1 MLLLGYCHIGCGQE
15 QVLVDTLNVQVYFR
29 QGYSILEFDYR
40 DNAKRLAAFVDSVR
54 TLQGSASCR
63 VKTFRIVGTAS
74 PEGVSVL
81 NKRLSENRAKNL
93 VAWIEEYIS
102 LEGATL
108 DIQALGIDWERL
120 ERQVVASDMPYR
132 DEVLEILRN
141 TPVWVIRD
149 GKVVDSRNRQLGM
162 LRGGRAWR
170 YMEEYFFPELRSA
183 GVRLVCEMECP
194 ASASQPEPAPQPEP
208 EPEPEPDPEPEP
220 EPQPPVVVTN
230 AVYGQDE
237 SFFDDALF
245 IGDSRMVNVANYARL
260 GNADYFADV
269 GMTVFKMFSTTAS
282 DKDFGATDLAS
293 LLRSREYSHIFIMLG
308 LNEAGYPLGNLF
320 DAYQEDLDQLRQ
332 LQPNA
337 TIYILKVY
345 GVTADIAAGNPSFAH
360 SRLTAVNKGFADL
373 ADGGSIRCLDSD
385 ELFCGS
391 DGFMLPEYTGDGVH
405 PYGKYAYFFSQWL
418 CEQITQGK

>member
-1 MLLLGYCHIGCGQE
+1 MLFSDHPRTHYE
-15 QVLVDTLNVQVYFR
+15 KTLTHEVICQLRFPT
-29 QGYSILEFDYR
+29 ILTI
-40 DNAKRLAAFVDSVR
+40 N
-54 TLQGSASCR
+54 
-63 VKTFRIVGTAS
+63 
-74 PEGVSVL
+74 
-81 NKRLSENRAKNL
+81 
-93 VAWIEEYIS
+93 
-102 LEGATL
+102 
-108 DIQALGIDWERL
+108 
-120 ERQVVASDMPYR
+120 
-132 DEVLEILRN
+132 N
-141 TPVWVIRD
+141 T
-149 GKVVDSRNRQLGM
+149 
-162 LRGGRAWR
+162 
-170 YMEEYFFPELRSA
+170 
-183 GVRLVCEMECP
+183 
-194 ASASQPEPAPQPEP
+194 EPADFQEAVREDFPQYVRKQDMLPP
-208 EPEPEPDPEPEP
+208 KLVNGKP

-237 SFFDDALF
+237 SFFDNALF

-282 DKDFGATDLAS
+282 DKNFGATDLGS
-293 LLRSREYSHIFIMLG
+293 LLRSKQYSHIFVMLG

-320 DAYQEDLDQLRQ
+320 DTYQSDLEQLRQ

-360 SRLTAVNKGFADL
+360 SRLTAVNKGFANL

>member
-1 MLLLGYCHIGCGQE
+1 MKHIHNLRPLALAFILVVTGIAAARVRSGDEGAAAKYVGGYDDKWAVAVPFLMLQD
-15 QVLVDTLNVQVYFR
+15 DTDWQR
-29 QGYSILEFDYR
+29 M
-40 DNAKRLAAFVDSVR
+40 LAA
-54 TLQGSASCR
+54 
-63 VKTFRIVGTAS
+63 
-74 PEGVSVL
+74 
-81 NKRLSENRAKNL
+81 KN
-93 VAWIEEYIS
+93 A
-102 LEGATL
+102 
-108 DIQALGIDWERL
+108 
-120 ERQVVASDMPYR
+120 
-132 DEVLEILRN
+132 
-141 TPVWVIRD
+141 
-149 GKVVDSRNRQLGM
+149 
-162 LRGGRAWR
+162 
-170 YMEEYFFPELRSA
+170 
-183 GVRLVCEMECP
+183 
-194 ASASQPEPAPQPEP
+194 PAPDPQPDPEP
-208 EPEPEPDPEPEP
+208 EPEPEPDPEP

-360 SRLTAVNKGFADL
+360 SRP
-373 ADGGSIRCLDSD
+373 DGGEQGLCGPGRRRQHPLPGLGRVVLRQRRLHAAGIHRRRRPPLWQIR
-385 ELFCGS
+385 LFL
-391 DGFMLPEYTGDGVH
+391 LPV
-405 PYGKYAYFFSQWL
+405 AV
-418 CEQITQGK
+418 

>member
-1 MLLLGYCHIGCGQE
+1 M
-15 QVLVDTLNVQVYFR
+15 
-29 QGYSILEFDYR
+29 
-40 DNAKRLAAFVDSVR
+40 
-54 TLQGSASCR
+54 
-63 VKTFRIVGTAS
+63 
-74 PEGVSVL
+74 
-81 NKRLSENRAKNL
+81 
-93 VAWIEEYIS
+93 
-102 LEGATL
+102 
-108 DIQALGIDWERL
+108 
-120 ERQVVASDMPYR
+120 
-132 DEVLEILRN
+132 
-141 TPVWVIRD
+141 
-149 GKVVDSRNRQLGM
+149 
-162 LRGGRAWR
+162 
-170 YMEEYFFPELRSA
+170 
-183 GVRLVCEMECP
+183 
-194 ASASQPEPAPQPEP
+194 
-208 EPEPEPDPEPEP
+208 
-220 EPQPPVVVTN
+220 VVTN

-293 LLRSREYSHIFIMLG
+293 LLRSRKYSHIFIMLG

-373 ADGGSIRCLDSD
+373 ADGSSIRCLDSD

>member
-1 MLLLGYCHIGCGQE
+1 MKHIHNLRPLALAFILVVTGIAAAVCGLVMKGQLQKYVGGYDDKWAVAVPFLMLRD
-15 QVLVDTLNVQVYFR
+15 DTDWQR
-29 QGYSILEFDYR
+29 M
-40 DNAKRLAAFVDSVR
+40 LAA
-54 TLQGSASCR
+54 
-63 VKTFRIVGTAS
+63 
-74 PEGVSVL
+74 
-81 NKRLSENRAKNL
+81 KN
-93 VAWIEEYIS
+93 A
-102 LEGATL
+102 
-108 DIQALGIDWERL
+108 
-120 ERQVVASDMPYR
+120 
-132 DEVLEILRN
+132 
-141 TPVWVIRD
+141 
-149 GKVVDSRNRQLGM
+149 
-162 LRGGRAWR
+162 
-170 YMEEYFFPELRSA
+170 
-183 GVRLVCEMECP
+183 
-194 ASASQPEPAPQPEP
+194 PAPDPQPDPEP
-208 EPEPEPDPEPEP
+208 EPEPEPDPEP

-373 ADGGSIRCLDSD
+373 PTAAASAAWTRTSCSAAATASCCRNTPATASTPMANTLISSPSGCVSRSPRENNRRRMNKTDREARPPASAGGRALGFGYRLPGKRGMEAKPRCSSSSEGTRSVIRPSLYW
-385 ELFCGS
+385 
-391 DGFMLPEYTGDGVH
+391 P
-405 PYGKYAYFFSQWL
+405 
-418 CEQITQGK
+418 

>member
-1 MLLLGYCHIGCGQE
+1 MKGQLQKYVGGYDDKWAVAVPFLMLRD
-15 QVLVDTLNVQVYFR
+15 DTDWQR
-29 QGYSILEFDYR
+29 M
-40 DNAKRLAAFVDSVR
+40 LAA
-54 TLQGSASCR
+54 
-63 VKTFRIVGTAS
+63 
-74 PEGVSVL
+74 
-81 NKRLSENRAKNL
+81 KN
-93 VAWIEEYIS
+93 V
-102 LEGATL
+102 
-108 DIQALGIDWERL
+108 
-120 ERQVVASDMPYR
+120 
-132 DEVLEILRN
+132 
-141 TPVWVIRD
+141 
-149 GKVVDSRNRQLGM
+149 
-162 LRGGRAWR
+162 
-170 YMEEYFFPELRSA
+170 
-183 GVRLVCEMECP
+183 P
-194 ASASQPEPAPQPEP
+194 APDPQPDPEPAP

-385 ELFCGS
+385 MLFCGS

-405 PYGKYAYFFSQWL
+405 PYGKFAYLFSQWL

>member
-1 MLLLGYCHIGCGQE
+1 
-15 QVLVDTLNVQVYFR
+15 
-29 QGYSILEFDYR
+29 
-40 DNAKRLAAFVDSVR
+40 
-54 TLQGSASCR
+54 
-63 VKTFRIVGTAS
+63 
-74 PEGVSVL
+74 
-81 NKRLSENRAKNL
+81 
-93 VAWIEEYIS
+93 
-102 LEGATL
+102 
-108 DIQALGIDWERL
+108 
-120 ERQVVASDMPYR
+120 
-132 DEVLEILRN
+132 
-141 TPVWVIRD
+141 
-149 GKVVDSRNRQLGM
+149 
-162 LRGGRAWR
+162 
-170 YMEEYFFPELRSA
+170 
-183 GVRLVCEMECP
+183 
-194 ASASQPEPAPQPEP
+194 
-208 EPEPEPDPEPEP
+208 
-220 EPQPPVVVTN
+220 
-230 AVYGQDE
+230 
-237 SFFDDALF
+237 
-245 IGDSRMVNVANYARL
+245 MVNVANYARL

-320 DAYQEDLDQLRQ
+320 DAYQKDLDQLRQ

-405 PYGKYAYFFSQWL
+405 PYGKYAYLFSQWL

>member
-1 MLLLGYCHIGCGQE
+1 MKHIHNLRPLALAFILVVTGIAAAVCGLVMKGQLQKYVGGYDDKWAVAVPFLMLRD
-15 QVLVDTLNVQVYFR
+15 DTDWQR
-29 QGYSILEFDYR
+29 M
-40 DNAKRLAAFVDSVR
+40 LAA
-54 TLQGSASCR
+54 
-63 VKTFRIVGTAS
+63 
-74 PEGVSVL
+74 
-81 NKRLSENRAKNL
+81 KN
-93 VAWIEEYIS
+93 A
-102 LEGATL
+102 
-108 DIQALGIDWERL
+108 
-120 ERQVVASDMPYR
+120 
-132 DEVLEILRN
+132 
-141 TPVWVIRD
+141 
-149 GKVVDSRNRQLGM
+149 
-162 LRGGRAWR
+162 
-170 YMEEYFFPELRSA
+170 
-183 GVRLVCEMECP
+183 P
-194 ASASQPEPAPQPEP
+194 APDPQPDPEPAPEP
-208 EPEPEPDPEPEP
+208 EPEPAPEPEP

-237 SFFDDALF
+237 SFFDNALF

-360 SRLTAVNKGFADL
+360 SRLTAVNQGFAEL
-373 ADGGSIRCLDSD
+373 ADGDRIRCLDSD

>member
-1 MLLLGYCHIGCGQE
+1 MFFACVAVVILSLSWVIT
-15 QVLVDTLNVQVYFR
+15 TL
-29 QGYSILEFDYR
+29 IELP
-40 DNAKRLAAFVDSVR
+40 AKRAAASSLAA
-54 TLQGSASCR
+54 L
-63 VKTFRIVGTAS
+63 
-74 PEGVSVL
+74 
-81 NKRLSENRAKNL
+81 
-93 VAWIEEYIS
+93 
-102 LEGATL
+102 
-108 DIQALGIDWERL
+108 
-120 ERQVVASDMPYR
+120 
-132 DEVLEILRN
+132 
-141 TPVWVIRD
+141 
-149 GKVVDSRNRQLGM
+149 
-162 LRGGRAWR
+162 
-170 YMEEYFFPELRSA
+170 
-183 GVRLVCEMECP
+183 
-194 ASASQPEPAPQPEP
+194 SASQAASSQADGSVAQTGEAVLGPVQQTDASYTQPSASLVALPEAGRV
-208 EPEPEPDPEPEP
+208 DMS
-220 EPQPPVVVTN
+220 
-230 AVYGQDE
+230 Y
-237 SFFDDALF
+237 FDDALF